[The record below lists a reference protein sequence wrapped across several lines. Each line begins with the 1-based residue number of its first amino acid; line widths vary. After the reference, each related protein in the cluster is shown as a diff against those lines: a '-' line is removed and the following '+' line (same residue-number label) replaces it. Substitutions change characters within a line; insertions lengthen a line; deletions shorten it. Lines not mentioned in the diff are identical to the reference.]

1 MKSALLLLGLLSLA
15 SPALAQEGPYALTLE
30 EAKRI
35 AMEKNPHYLQAR
47 NAVESARAG
56 ERLGVMAF
64 LPELRLSLSSG
75 GYLSRV
81 LTGEDEFG
89 KPVRRTEPLN
99 LTGSSSSQQISLGSI
114 TLFDGG
120 TRYRDLRAAR
130 ADADAADA
138 AVLQEAATLEAEL
151 TRRYYDAKRKGE
163 LIRLEEE
170 LLKSAEAQH
179 AATERLLRVAS
190 ASPVDLLGAEVAV
203 AEQARVLESARGEAR
218 KAMLALAEEIGVSDP
233 PEWELTSEPP
243 PVVDPSTLDAESLA
257 ERALSTSPLLAQLQ
271 ARAVAGEQRSK
282 AAGATRWP
290 TVSASAG
297 FGRSIGTEGYGS
309 FFDPDPLNQSM
320 NFGLSISVPVFT
332 GYRTTYAVTTAR
344 VAAMNAREEVQAARL
359 TLERE
364 VRAALIDLEN
374 AYRSV
379 QLADRGRDLARRR
392 LELANQ
398 QFRIGALKFVDL
410 QSVIEQ
416 AARAERDAINARYD
430 FAAARTT
437 LEEKTSSAVNVED

>member
-1 MKSALLLLGLLSLA
+1 MKSALLLLGLLCLA
-15 SPALAQEGPYALTLE
+15 SPAPAQEAPHPLTLE

-35 AMEKNPHYLQAR
+35 AAEKNPNYRQAQ
-47 NAVESARAG
+47 NNVETARAS
-56 ERLGVMAF
+56 ERRGVMAF
-64 LPELRLSLSSG
+64 LPELQLSLSSG
-75 GYLSRV
+75 GYLSRTF
-81 LTGEDEFG
+81 TGQDEFG
-89 KPVRRTEPLN
+89 KPVRRDDPLN

-120 TRYRDLRAAR
+120 ARYRGLKAAR
-130 ADADAADA
+130 ADADATDA
-138 AVLQEAATLEAEL
+138 AVLLGATTLEAEL

-170 LLKSAEAQH
+170 LLKSAEARQ
-179 AATERLLRVAS
+179 AATERLLRIAS

-203 AEQARVLESARGEAR
+203 AEQGRVLESARGEAR
-218 KAMLALAEEIGVSDP
+218 KAMLALSEEMGVSDA

-243 PVVDPSTLDAESLA
+243 PVLDPTTLDADSLA
-257 ERALSTSPLLAQLQ
+257 ESALSSSPLLAQLQ
-271 ARAVAGEQRSK
+271 ARAVAGEQRSR

-290 TVSASAG
+290 TVNAQAN

-309 FFDPDPLNQSM
+309 FFDPNPLNQSM
-320 NFGLSISVPVFT
+320 SFSLSVSVPVFT

-344 VAAMNAREEVQAARL
+344 VAALNAREEVQAARL

-364 VRAALIDLEN
+364 VRGALIDLEN

-379 QLADRGRDLARRR
+379 QLAERGRDLARRR

-398 QFRIGALKFVDL
+398 QFRIGALKYVDL
-410 QSVIEQ
+410 ESVIEQ
-416 AARAERDAINARYD
+416 AARAERDAVNARYD
-430 FAAARTT
+430 FAAARAT
-437 LEEKTSSAVNVED
+437 LEEKASTRF